1 MNVFID
7 PAFYNYY
14 QQYPIRLVDI
24 GASGGLQ
31 SNWKGTERYLQ
42 VIAFEPDERAFADLV
57 KGQTSK
63 AKYLNTALYKKK
75 TSLNFHIARKQG
87 GSSLLLLNRTLLDK
101 FPEVERF
108 DILETIKIK
117 VDTLDNQLRQ
127 HQIEDVD
134 FIKLDTQGSE
144 LFILEGATRTLS
156 DVFGL
161 QIEVEFVEL
170 YQVQPLFSDIDR
182 FVREFGFQLF
192 DLRPCYWKRAAGKKY
207 GKPQGQIMFADALYL
222 REAKS
227 FETTLDMFEDDV
239 LKKSKVLRAVSICIL
254 YGYLDY
260 ALEIF
265 NQSGDVFNDNEIQLF
280 KRYLERNIALQSRIP
295 NFPGRGKIAQ
305 IFYTLFSHL
314 KPNFHGWAT
323 VKNALGNLG

>member
-7 PAFYNYY
+7 PAFYHYY

-31 SNWKGTERYLQ
+31 NNWKDTERHLQ
-42 VIAFEPDERAFADLV
+42 VIGFEPDERAFVDLV

-63 AKYLNTALYKKK
+63 TKYLNTALYKEKA
-75 TSLNFHIARKQG
+75 SLNFHLARKQG
-87 GSSLLLLNRTLLDK
+87 ASSLLLPNRTLLDK

-117 VDTLDNQLRQ
+117 ADTLDNQFQQ
-127 HQIEDVD
+127 HQIGDVD

-156 DVFGL
+156 NVFGL
-161 QIEVEFVEL
+161 EIEVEFVEL
-170 YQVQPLFSDIDR
+170 YQEQPLFSDIDR

-192 DLRPCYWKRAAGKKY
+192 DLKPCYWKRTAGKKY
-207 GKPQGQIMFADALYL
+207 GKLQGQIIFADALYM

-227 FETTLDMFEDDV
+227 FANSLDMFEDDV

-260 ALEIF
+260 AFEIF
-265 NQSGDVFNDNEIQLF
+265 NQTSDVFNSNETQLF
-280 KRYLERNIALQSRIP
+280 KRHIERNVALASKMP
-295 NFPGRGKIAQ
+295 NFPGRGMMAG
-305 IFYTLFSHL
+305 IFYALHSLFKSSY
-314 KPNFHGWAT
+314 HGWAT
-323 VKNALGNLG
+323 VKKVLGNLG

>member
-1 MNVFID
+1 MDVFID

-24 GASGGLQ
+24 GASGGPQ
-31 SNWKGTERYLQ
+31 YNWKDAERYLQ
-42 VIAFEPDERAFADLV
+42 VIAFEPDERAFANLV

-63 AKYLNTALYKKK
+63 TKYLNTALYKEK
-75 TSLNFHIARKQG
+75 TSLNFHMARKQG
-87 GSSLLLLNRTLLDK
+87 VSSILLPNRVFLEK

-117 VDTLDNQLRQ
+117 ADTLDNQFQQ
-127 HQIEDVD
+127 HQIRDVD

-144 LFILEGATRTLS
+144 LFILEGATRTLN

-161 QIEVEFVEL
+161 EIEVEFIEL
-170 YQVQPLFSDIDR
+170 YQDQPLFSDIDR
-182 FVREFGFQLF
+182 FVSGFGFQLF
-192 DLRPCYWKRAAGKKY
+192 DLKPYYWKRTAGKKY
-207 GKPQGQIMFADALYL
+207 GKQQGQIIFADALYM

-227 FETTLDMFEDDV
+227 FENTLAMFEDDV

-260 ALEIF
+260 AFEIF
-265 NQSGDVFNDNEIQLF
+265 NQTSDVFNSNETQLF
-280 KRYLERNIALQSRIP
+280 RRHIERSVALESKIP
-295 NFPGRGKIAQ
+295 NFPGRALLAAKSYAL
-305 IFYTLFSHL
+305 YRLLRTH
-314 KPNFHGWAT
+314 HGWAKARN
-323 VKNALGNLG
+323 VLGNLE